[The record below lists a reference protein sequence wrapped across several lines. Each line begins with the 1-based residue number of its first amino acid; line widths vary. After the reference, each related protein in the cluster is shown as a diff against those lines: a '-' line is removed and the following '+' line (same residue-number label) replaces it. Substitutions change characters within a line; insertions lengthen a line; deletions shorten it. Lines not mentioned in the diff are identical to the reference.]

1 MLALYSLIY
10 VLSSFL
16 KGQRVIISLVLLFF
30 GCYGFAELEF
40 KHLLDNYYSFA
51 AVSDGATRISSYV
64 LQFIQ
69 DALYSYYL
77 LFLPL
82 VIYLIYS
89 IITHNKKKT
98 INRIKPLIIA
108 SIAFILTFLCFDI
121 DVNPTLLNE
130 HYISST
136 NAEFLLNRIGLSH
149 FLIRDIVNVIKPSKE
164 NVTID
169 IPIEKEEPKETAY
182 ILDETRWLKDIENE
196 KDERILAV
204 DNYLKS
210 KDINIKNDDTGLYEG
225 KNFIYFLVE
234 SLDYVAVDK
243 DLTPTLYKMFTEG
256 RSYYK
261 HYTPKYSC
269 TTGESEFIANTSL
282 VPFNDVCTPN
292 KVPGNK
298 YPEALANLF
307 VNKGY
312 KASSYH
318 NWNDQ
323 YYDRHKEH
331 LSFGFSSFKDVDDLK
346 IPLIGGWQS
355 DETLIEKAFPE
366 FISDE
371 PFFAFIITSSM
382 HWPYD
387 SSSNLGDRYLKE
399 VNAVHPDYPIEL
411 KRYLSK
417 AIEFDKSLAKLLEL
431 LEDSGHLEDTVISL
445 YSDHHPFKINVSYL
459 TDNTKLVDRNNL
471 YGADLTPFLFY
482 LDGEE
487 KKEIKTVNSTF
498 DQVPTIA
505 NLFNLNYD
513 ARLYVGKDIV
523 LDDSLVIYPNSDWI
537 NKDGIYQL
545 SSNKFTS
552 FNGKEYSDEEIE
564 KINKQVKNAIN
575 YSYLVMNNDYFKGRE
590 YLANPIWIV
599 ENKQIEEVNK

>member
-1 MLALYSLIY
+1 M
-10 VLSSFL
+10 
-16 KGQRVIISLVLLFF
+16 
-30 GCYGFAELEF
+30 
-40 KHLLDNYYSFA
+40 
-51 AVSDGATRISSYV
+51 
-64 LQFIQ
+64 QFIQ

-108 SIAFILTFLCFDI
+108 SIAFILTFLCFYI

-130 HYISST
+130 HYISSN
-136 NAEFLLNRIGLSH
+136 NAEFLLNSIGLSH

-243 DLTPTLYKMFTEG
+243 DLTPTLYKIFTEG

-307 VNKGY
+307 ANKGY